1 MFRTL
6 HVWLLVLCLAA
17 TMFFS
22 NSAQAEVNNLHLENL
37 SVEHGLSQ
45 GTITS
50 IFQDNEGFIWIG
62 TENGLNMYDG
72 YSFRNLLSPGNN
84 FDNYVVY
91 QIIQT
96 TDKLLWLNIVGKG
109 IYTYNKRTDQY
120 QKILTTDPE
129 NKEYYLIDMVED
141 DRDNVW
147 IASNKTIILYDKNT
161 QKSTRVL
168 DLSTELAT
176 FNRIHRLLY
185 HQDILY
191 IATRVGIFSL
201 NVKTMLWK
209 KLPSIIASPLAS
221 VEFDSAGANKIFNL
235 HISKKNRLY
244 IGTDFGIYSLAVDN
258 ISSYIADDYP
268 LLPYNVIN
276 ESISSWRFY
285 PDGNKLYV
293 GSHLG
298 LSVINTENEA
308 TEFLFGFNDAIDNVS
323 SNIIA
328 ALLKDRQG
336 VFWLGSNSNGIY
348 KWDPKQGNINNFYY
362 KKNQKNSLSD
372 NVVWSITGRK
382 KHPEQLWV
390 GTSNGI
396 NLLNSETETIDHY
409 LVLDN
414 PKGIYHSSNVSGI
427 FENEQQQ
434 LWISTLKGVKLFDI
448 EKRKLMN
455 IPYDQDI
462 KDILSLQQ
470 YYLYYDRYNTL
481 WSISD
486 KGFNRILLDTGEIDP
501 LTEVSQTLG
510 EDKVSYVLGFLP
522 DSEKMLFFTHN
533 SLWYF
538 DLATRK
544 STLLYKHP
552 NIKEDDW
559 AFVDSW
565 VIDQQGVFWFG
576 LSGQGLI
583 GLDAITFTKKYVY
596 NKSNSIVDQHVYG
609 LLIDKSGD
617 IWFSSHNGIYT
628 LDHQTH
634 EIRNFGIQDGLSAKE
649 FNSDAYHS
657 LDNKLFVYGSINGLS
672 IFDPLTLKNSYN
684 DITLT
689 VHATNVHI
697 LSRDLSLPSMLNSG
711 KTIHLHHDDVG
722 VRVDFSPL
730 TYSKRNI
737 LFEYKLSGVDNVTYP
752 ITTENY
758 ITFPSLPS
766 GEHRLEVRVKFAGTK
781 QYSERFII
789 NFNVDY
795 ALWSS
800 PLAYLIYSVLFFT
813 LLIFWFAKRRQ
824 HTRLLLAAHEEVKY
838 RENRL
843 QLALTGSNS
852 EVWDWQSSNNLM
864 FAKRACD
871 ELGYSDYKYSYSFE
885 KHLALIHQD
894 EREMFHLRWL
904 QFLEFAD
911 LNESFSCSYRMKKA
925 NGQWLWFKDLGKIV
939 ATDIKGKATRITG
952 AYTNITQSI
961 VDAERARFYG
971 EAFKKTKDWVLIISD
986 NFSRVIANESVR
998 EVFDW
1003 QEEEFAF
1010 DAELFGLSK
1019 QRFNFYLKLFTHLKA
1034 GDDWRGEELI
1044 QNKEGQEFHV
1054 ILTVNAN
1061 INEATGSI
1069 YFVCIFTD
1077 ITAQKHAEKEL
1088 RYLANYDHLTGLPN
1102 RSLLLDRI
1110 QHAMDYSARM
1120 SKPIAL
1126 FFIDLD
1132 RFKQVNDSLGHDCG
1146 DQLLQEV
1153 SRRLTNILRVDDT
1166 IARIGGD
1173 EFVVL
1178 LESFRGNS
1186 QLGNIAQKIISSISE
1201 PVELNDN
1208 IVSIGASIGI
1218 ALYPDDAKDSDELL
1232 RNADVA
1238 MYHSKQL
1245 GRNVFQFFTP
1255 RMNTEA
1261 SQRLAAESAL
1271 KLAHENDEFF
1281 NHYQPI
1287 IDSYQGKAI
1296 GAELLLR
1303 WQSKDGLISPNNF
1316 IPLSEDLGLIIS
1328 MTEAAILRGVVALK
1342 EWREI
1347 RPTMYL
1353 SINLSAQ
1360 HFLKDD
1366 LITYLK
1372 NILHIHKL
1380 PAEALKFEVTES
1392 MLISDPDKAIA
1403 TMQALDKL
1411 GVVLA
1416 LDDFGTGYSSLSYL
1430 KKLPLKILK
1439 IDRSFISGIGIN
1451 TADEAIVEAI
1461 LALAK
1466 SLKMI
1471 CIAEGVEN
1479 QKQLKFLGRKHCHL
1493 IQGFLYSKP
1502 VDSNKI
1508 IEYLQADTIEVQTN
1522 KPE

>member
-1 MFRTL
+1 MFRL
-6 HVWLLVLCLAA
+6 VNVSLLMISIAV
-17 TMFFS
+17 TVFFS
-22 NSAQAEVNNLHLENL
+22 NRVQAEVNNLHLENL

-50 IFQDNEGFIWIG
+50 IFQDSEGFMWIG
-62 TENGLNMYDG
+62 TENGLNLYDG
-72 YSFRNLLSPGNN
+72 YSFRNLAGPDND
-84 FDNYVVY
+84 FDRYAVY
-91 QIIQT
+91 EIIQT
-96 TDKLLWLNIVGKG
+96 TDKLLWLNVAGKG
-109 IYTYNKRTDQY
+109 IYTYSKQTDQY
-120 QKILTTDPE
+120 QKILATDPDNE
-129 NKEYYLIDMVED
+129 AYYLIDMVED
-141 DRDNVW
+141 DQDNVW
-147 IASNKTIILYDKNT
+147 IASNKTIIFYDKNS
-161 QKSTRVL
+161 QKIARVL
-168 DLSTELAT
+168 DLSTELPT
-176 FNRIHRLLY
+176 FNRIHQLLY

-191 IATRVGIFSL
+191 IATRVGLFAL
-201 NVKTMLWK
+201 NVNTMSWK
-209 KLPSIIASPLAS
+209 KLPNIIASPLAS
-221 VEFDSAGANKIFNL
+221 VEFDNAGANKIFNL
-235 HISKKNRLY
+235 HISKENRLY
-244 IGTDFGIYSLAVDN
+244 LGTDFGIYSLAVDN
-258 ISSYIADDYP
+258 IKSYIADDYP
-268 LLPYNVIN
+268 LLPYNVID
-276 ESISSWRFY
+276 ESISSWRFF
-285 PDGNKLYV
+285 PDGKNLYI

-298 LSVINTENEA
+298 LSVINMENEK

-323 SNIIA
+323 SNIVASLI
-328 ALLKDRQG
+328 KDQQG
-336 VFWLGSNSNGIY
+336 VFWLGSNANGIY
-348 KWDPKQGNINNFYY
+348 KWNPKQGNINNFYY
-362 KKNQKNSLSD
+362 KKKQKNSLSD

-382 KHPEQLWV
+382 NHPEQLWV

-396 NLLNSETETIDHY
+396 NLLNSETATVEHY

-414 PKGIYHSSNVSGI
+414 PKGIYHSSNVTGL
-427 FENEQQQ
+427 FENEQKQ

-448 EKRKLMN
+448 EKKQLMD
-455 IPYDQDI
+455 IPYDKNI
-462 KDILSLQQ
+462 KDVLSLQQ

-501 LTEVSQTLG
+501 LTEITEALG
-510 EDKVSYVLGFLP
+510 EAKVSYVLGFLP
-522 DSEKMLFFTHN
+522 NSEKMLFFTQN

-538 DLATRK
+538 DIATRK
-544 STLLYKHP
+544 SKLLYIHS
-552 NIKEDDW
+552 NIKENDW

-583 GLDAITFTKKYVY
+583 GLDATTFTKKYIY
-596 NKSNSIVDQHVYG
+596 NKSNSIVDQNVYG

-628 LDHQTH
+628 IDHQTQD
-634 EIRNFGIQDGLSAKE
+634 IRNFGIQDGLSAKE

-657 LDNKLFVYGSINGLS
+657 LDNNMFAYGSINGLS
-672 IFDPLTLKNSYN
+672 IFDPLTLKDSHT
-684 DITLT
+684 DSALT

-697 LSRDLSLPSMLNSG
+697 LSRDLSLPSKLNSG
-711 KTIHLHHDDVG
+711 DTVHLQHDDVG
-722 VRVDFSPL
+722 IRVNFSPL
-730 TYSKRNI
+730 TYSKRHI
-737 LFEYKLSGVDNVTYP
+737 LFEYQLSGVDNVAYP

-766 GEHRLEVRVKFAGTK
+766 GEHSLEVRVKYAGTK
-781 QYSERFII
+781 NYSERLII
-789 NFNVDY
+789 NFVVDY
-795 ALWSS
+795 APWSS
-800 PLAYLIYSVLFFT
+800 PLAYLIYSAAFLT
-813 LLIFWFAKRRQ
+813 LLILWYAKRRQ
-824 HTRLLLAAHEEVKY
+824 NTRLLLAAHEEVKY

-864 FAKRACD
+864 FAKRASD

-885 KHLALIHQD
+885 KHLALIHND
-894 EREMFHLRWL
+894 EREMFHSRWL
-904 QFLEFAD
+904 KFLELAD
-911 LNESFSCSYRMKKA
+911 LSGSFSCSYRMKKA

-939 ATDIKGKATRITG
+939 ATDVKGKPSRITG

-961 VDAERARFYG
+961 VDAERAKFYG
-971 EAFKKTKDWVLIISD
+971 EAFKKTKDWVVIISD

-998 EVFDW
+998 KVFSW

-1010 DAELFGLSK
+1010 DAGLFGLSE
-1019 QRFNFYLKLFTHLKA
+1019 QRFNFYLKLFAHLKA
-1034 GDDWRGEELI
+1034 GEDWRGEELI
-1044 QNKEGQEFHV
+1044 KNNEGQEFHV

-1069 YFVCIFTD
+1069 YYVCIFTD
-1077 ITAQKHAEKEL
+1077 ISAQKHAEKEL
-1088 RYLANYDHLTGLPN
+1088 IYLANYDHLTGLPN

-1120 SKPIAL
+1120 SQPIAL

-1146 DQLLQEV
+1146 DLLLQEI
-1153 SRRLTNILRVDDT
+1153 SQRLTNILRVDDT

-1186 QLGNIAQKIISSISE
+1186 QLGNIAQKIISSVGE
-1201 PVELNDN
+1201 PVELNGN

-1218 ALYPDDAKDSDELL
+1218 ALYPEDAKDSDELL
-1232 RNADVA
+1232 RNSDVA

-1245 GRNVFQFFTP
+1245 GRNIFQFFTP
-1255 RMNTEA
+1255 RMNAEA

-1271 KLAHENDEFF
+1271 KLAHENDEFI

-1287 IDSYQGKAI
+1287 VDSYQGKAI

-1303 WQSKDGLISPNNF
+1303 WQSEDGLIPPNNF
-1316 IPLSEDLGLIIS
+1316 IPLAEDLGLIIS
-1328 MTEAAILRGVVALK
+1328 MTEDAILRGVIALK
-1342 EWREI
+1342 SWREI
-1347 RPTMYL
+1347 RPNMYL

-1392 MLISDPDKAIA
+1392 MLISDPEKAIS

-1439 IDRSFISGIGIN
+1439 IDRSFISGIGRN

-1461 LALAK
+1461 LALAS

-1479 QKQLKFLGRKHCHL
+1479 KAQLKFLGNKHCHL

-1502 VDSNKI
+1502 VESCKI
-1508 IEYLQADTIEVQTN
+1508 LEYLQADTIEIQTN